1 MGQPRTK
8 QEASH
13 ADTGLAVDAALE
25 AALWVRLRTFP
36 RPIYVVPPQGAVGAV
51 SVAAEAALASDRAAV
66 ERRLVAITRSHVLE
80 WHELPLSDGVLHLV
94 LPRPRSQTV
103 TERVRHA
110 ALHWA
115 LTPRQTE
122 VCQALVDGHR
132 TRRIA
137 SMLGA
142 AVVTVE
148 KHISAIFA
156 AAGVSD
162 RPSLMLRI
170 LLPAPEL
177 ERVGPVSLPGTLART
192 LDPPTRGSTQEP
204 RAAIRRALAALGSD
218 GSEPV
223 APMGRA
229 PMRLAQGVLIV
240 APATVAPDR
249 IAQTLATRVGA
260 SDVERRVLTLLLH
273 GKCNK
278 EIACEMGCAEVTVE
292 GQLTRLFRR
301 TGTRTRYQ
309 LIAWASTQPIGLSML
324 PATAVHVDDE

>member
-8 QEASH
+8 QEALH

-25 AALWVRLRTFP
+25 AALWVRLGTFP

-51 SVAAEAALASDRAAV
+51 SGTAEAALASDRAAV
-66 ERRLVAITRSHVLE
+66 ERRLVAIARSHVLE
-80 WHELPLSDGVLHLV
+80 WHELQLSCGVFHLV

-103 TERVRHA
+103 TERVTHA

-115 LTPRQTE
+115 LTPRQTQ

-162 RPSLMLRI
+162 RPSLMLRV
-170 LLPAPEL
+170 LLPATEL
-177 ERVGPVSLPGTLART
+177 EDAESVSLPGTLARR
-192 LDPPTRGSTQEP
+192 LAPPSWGPTQEP
-204 RAAIRRALAALGSD
+204 ESAIRQALAALESSGW
-218 GSEPV
+218 GPV
-223 APMGRA
+223 DPMGRA
-229 PMRLAQGVLIV
+229 PSRPERGVLVVTPITVTPELLAQS
-240 APATVAPDR
+240 
-249 IAQTLATRVGA
+249 LATRLGA
-260 SDVERRVLTLLLH
+260 SEPERRVLALLLR

-278 EIACEMGCAEVTVE
+278 EIASDLGCAEVTVE

-301 TGTRTRYQ
+301 TRTRTRYQ
-309 LIAWASTQPIGLSML
+309 LIVWASTQPPSR
-324 PATAVHVDDE
+324 